1 MGTPTIPIQQHIHQ
15 MKKALTALA
24 LAALALSPLPLLAL
38 EYEPEPFN
46 WYQGQVYDPIGK
58 SLWDN
63 AQFVLEDDLY
73 DLRYYIYADLTIVKI
88 IELDGYY
95 YTETVGKLNEAIAVP
110 YWGNKTYL
118 RSDGNLLK
126 VFNGETYIIASSR

>member
-1 MGTPTIPIQQHIHQ
+1 
-15 MKKALTALA
+15 MKKALTTLA
-24 LAALALSPLPLLAL
+24 LAALALSPLPLFAL

-88 IELDGYY
+88 VEIDGYH
-95 YTETVGKLNEAIAVP
+95 YTETVGKLNDTIEVP
-110 YWGNKTYL
+110 YIGKKVYL

-126 VFNGETYIIASSR
+126 VLDGTTYIIAYSR